1 MVSLKRDATY
11 DYWRIELRRL
21 LLALGLGL
29 ILGYIT
35 SYWTLSLLI
44 VASAYIA
51 WTLFKLR
58 ELQAWLAAGQPA
70 DTMPDSDGAWEQI
83 TYLIHRSTQK
93 SIARKSKQRELLQR
107 FDNIMSALPDAA
119 VLLNQDHMIQWSNRA
134 AQDLLGLRQPT
145 DLGQRLDNLVRVKE
159 LSDALKNHTDS
170 EIRFVPRHNDRLHLV
185 ARLVPV
191 QENLYLL
198 TARDISQRLQLQ
210 ETRRAF
216 FANASHELRTPLTV
230 LIGYLELF
238 EQDEHLPVSLLPAV
252 QESRTQAQRMQR
264 IIEDMLALSRLENDA
279 QRRKAHTVVDV
290 PAVFAQMASAIQ
302 ATMAADSHTLSTDID
317 PQLLIRG
324 HESDIVSIISN
335 LTENA
340 VKHTPAGT
348 HIHIE
353 WRQASD
359 GQICLVVEDDGPGI
373 PAQHINHLTE
383 RFYRVDTGRSR
394 DKGGTGLGLAIVKH
408 VMLNHDGKL
417 EISSRPNKTRF
428 KACFPAERRA
438 TA

>member
-1 MVSLKRDATY
+1 MKRDATY

-35 SYWTLSLLI
+35 GYWTLSLLI
-44 VASAYIA
+44 VASAYIG
-51 WTLFKLR
+51 WILFKLR
-58 ELQAWLAAGQPA
+58 ELQAWLAEGQPA
-70 DTMPDSDGAWEQI
+70 DKMPDSDGAWEQI
-83 TYLIHRSTQK
+83 TNLIHRSKQK
-93 SIARKSKQRELLQR
+93 SEARKLKQRELLQR
-107 FDNIMSALPDAA
+107 SDNIMSVLPDAA
-119 VLLNQDHMIQWSNRA
+119 ILLNQDHLIEWSNRA
-134 AQDLLGLRQPT
+134 AQEFLNIRYPT
-145 DLGQRLDNLVRVKE
+145 DKGQRLDNLVRVQE
-159 LSDALKNHTDS
+159 LSEALQAHADK
-170 EIRFVPRHNDRLHLV
+170 EIRFSPRHNDRLNLI

-198 TARDISQRLQLQ
+198 TARDVSQRLQLQ

-230 LIGYLELF
+230 LSGYLELF
-238 EQDEHLPVSLLPAV
+238 ENDEQLPASLLPAV
-252 QESRTQAQRMQR
+252 QESRVQVQRMQQ
-264 IIEDMLALSRLENDA
+264 IIQDMLSLSRLENDA
-279 QRRKAHTVVDV
+279 QRRKAHSIVDV
-290 PAVFAQMASAIQ
+290 PAVFERMASVIQ
-302 ATMAADSHTLSTDID
+302 ATMAADSHTLTTDID
-317 PQLLIRG
+317 PNLRIVG
-324 HESDIVSIISN
+324 YEADIVSIINN

-353 WRQASD
+353 WKQEHD

-383 RFYRVDTGRSR
+383 RFYRVDKGRSR

-417 EISSRPNKTRF
+417 EITSRPGKTRF

-438 TA
+438 N